1 MLARILVVHKM
12 WQLFK
17 SSKKR
22 LIDYDLNCRRWSQQ
36 FIVVTVQ
43 YEIDAKLEEVRLKSE
58 SEFEIN

>member
-1 MLARILVVHKM
+1 M

-22 LIDYDLNCRRWSQQ
+22 LIDYDLNCRRRSQQ

-43 YEIDAKLEEVRLKSE
+43 YEIDAKLEEVLLKSE